1 MGEAWINDPRRA
13 DAEAAREAVAAAL
26 LDASGTFV
34 SGTALSEKTGLSR
47 TAIWKHVQALMEQ
60 GFVIES
66 VPRLGHR
73 LQAVPDKALPVLVRR
88 HLAPGTELG
97 RRGIWYDE
105 VDSTNTLASEWARR
119 GVSNG
124 FLVAAGRQRGGR
136 GRRGRAWFSPPEGLW
151 FSLVL
156 TRPLPLRRAPEL
168 TLLAS
173 VAVRRAIARVAEAA
187 PDIKWP
193 NDLLMKGRKMCGI
206 LAEIRAEG
214 ELVEHAVVGIGI
226 NANIPD
232 DAFPAELRDRATSLL
247 AVTGRKVP
255 PALLCAEVCNQFDP
269 LYRRL
274 AETGEG
280 FASVMDEWSQ
290 ACVTLGQW
298 VQVETPRG
306 VVEGRAL
313 TVDESG
319 ALQVDAADGRR
330 LVIHTGE
337 VLFSH

>member
-1 MGEAWINDPRRA
+1 MNDPRRA
-13 DAEAAREAVAAAL
+13 DAEEAREAVADAL
-26 LDASGTFV
+26 LDAAGAFV

-47 TAIWKHVQALMEQ
+47 TAIWKHVQALVDQ

-66 VPRLGHR
+66 TPRLGHR
-73 LQAVPDKALPVLVRR
+73 LKAVPDKALPVLVRR
-88 HLAPGTELG
+88 HLDAGTELG
-97 RRGIWYDE
+97 RRGIWHEE

-119 GVSNG
+119 GAPNG

-136 GRRGRAWFSPPEGLW
+136 GRRGRVWFSPPEGLW

-193 NDLLMKGRKMCGI
+193 NDLLMKGRKVCGI

-226 NANIPD
+226 NANIRH
-232 DAFPAELRDRATSLL
+232 DAFPEELRDRATSIL
-247 AVTGRKVP
+247 AMTGRQMP
-255 PALLCAEVCNQFDP
+255 LALLCAEVCNQFDP
-269 LYRRL
+269 LYRGL

-280 FASVMDEWSQ
+280 FARVMDEWSD

-298 VQVETPRG
+298 VRVETPRG

-313 TVDESG
+313 AVDESG
-319 ALQVDAADGRR
+319 ALHMDGADGQRIV
-330 LVIHTGE
+330 LHTGE